1 MATLVNEYPF
11 RLSSQTDSVS
21 IVTDFSATAGN
32 CLVIVG
38 GAIKSDTSDTA
49 LATAVSGGGTWTTPD
64 NVLTGSEYAPNAF
77 TAHCPNASGGALTV
91 TLTLDTTSSNQ
102 VTGVVQEWDEMPTS
116 SVEILTNPATG
127 TNSGGTSTQVSD
139 TGALSTT
146 QGVAIFG
153 CFGWGGIFTTP
164 SGWTGAESP
173 LPQQNGVDGYLG
185 GHVAYR
191 NLTTADAPGFIAS
204 FPHQTSAGTAG
215 IMVLLRDNVTTPTI
229 RVLLD
234 PAKFTSADTGIT
246 AFVYVN
252 GWPDTV
258 LAYRI
263 TGLVGDAT
271 AGRLDIT
278 PSATNF
284 PPNLRTGD
292 SVRVMI
298 SNGTDT
304 SGLLPAT
311 LV

>member
-1 MATLVNEYPF
+1 MATLVNEIPF
-11 RLSSQTDSVS
+11 RVS
-21 IVTDFSATAGN
+21 GEDDTVVVTPDWTVAAGN
-32 CLVIVG
+32 CLVLIA
-38 GAIKSDTSDTA
+38 GAIKSDTSDTTLCTGVA
-49 LATAVSGGGTWTTPD
+49 NGGTWTTPD

-77 TAHCPNASGGALTV
+77 VALCPNASSGTPNV
-91 TLTLDTTSSNQ
+91 TMTLDNSTSNQ
-102 VTGVVQEWDEMPTS
+102 VTGVLQEWSGVPTS
-116 SVEILTNPATG
+116 SVEILTSPVIG
-127 TNSGGTSTQVSD
+127 TNSGGTSTQVTD
-139 TGALSTT
+139 TGPLSTT

-153 CFGWGGIFTTP
+153 CFGWGGIFNTP
-164 SGWTGAESP
+164 TDFTGSESP

-191 NLTTADAPGFIAS
+191 PLTSADASGFIGS

-229 RVLLD
+229 RLSLD
-234 PAKFTSADTGIT
+234 PSKLTSADTGIT

-263 TGLVGDAT
+263 TGLAGDAT

-284 PPNLRTGD
+284 PPNLRAGD
-292 SVRVMI
+292 SVRVML

-304 SGLLPAT
+304 SGLIPAT

>member
-1 MATLVNEYPF
+1 ASAEDGTASF
-11 RLSSQTDSVS
+11 TA
-21 IVTDFSATAGN
+21 DFSATAGN
-32 CLVIVG
+32 CLVIVA
-38 GAIKSDTSDTA
+38 GAIKSDTSETS
-49 LATAVSGGGTWTTPD
+49 LATAVSGGGTWSTPD
-64 NVLTGSEYAPNAF
+64 NVLTGSEYQPNAF
-77 TAHCPNASGGALTV
+77 VALCPNCSSGAPTINIS
-91 TLTLDTTSSNQ
+91 LDTSSSNQ
-102 VTGVVQEWDEMPTS
+102 VTGVLQEWSGVPTS
-116 SVEILTNPATG
+116 SVEILANPVTG
-127 TNSGGTSTQVSD
+127 TNSGGTSTQVTD
-139 TGALSTT
+139 TGTLSTT

-153 CFGWGGIFTTP
+153 CFGWGGIFSTP
-164 SGWTGAESP
+164 SGFTGAESP

-191 NLTTADAPGFIAS
+191 NLTSGDASGFVGS

-292 SVRVMI
+292 TVRVML